1 MKHIVEIHETLV
13 YKIEVEGA
21 KDLNEAVEMA
31 YNSEKFCNNI
41 PDDNDSVVVDINVID
56 IETVE

>member
-41 PDDNDSVVVDINVID
+41 PDDNDSIVVNINVID

>member
-41 PDDNDSVVVDINVID
+41 PNDNDSVVVNINV
-56 IETVE
+56 VK